1 MIMRSPLQSLRFACL
16 ALGLTVAS
24 VTVAS
29 MAQAQNLFAPAIK
42 VNDKVITQFDLD
54 QRARMLTLFR
64 SPGDATKE
72 ARTQLIEERLKI
84 DAAEALGVLPN
95 REEVLL
101 GMEEFA
107 SRANMNTEQFLRAL
121 KGGGVEEQT
130 FREFII
136 SGVAWRT
143 LVRARFGPKVEVGDN
158 DIDQALASAATG
170 AGNIRVLLSEI
181 ILPAPPPQAA
191 AAQARANELS
201 QITTEAAFSS
211 AARKYSATA
220 SRGRGGKMD
229 WMPLSNLPAPLHPI
243 ILGLARGQVT
253 DPIPINGGIALFQMR
268 GIEEGKVA
276 APEYSAIEYA
286 AYYIAG
292 GRSPETL
299 AAAKKIKNRVDT
311 CDDLYGIAKGQPEEV
326 LERGSKAPADIP
338 TDIGI
343 ELAKLDKHEV
353 STALTR
359 GDGQTLVFLMLC
371 GRTPKQAEDL
381 DRDQIGVSLQNRRL
395 ASYADGY
402 LAQLRSEARIIEY

>member
-1 MIMRSPLQSLRFACL
+1 MIMRSPLQSLLFICL
-16 ALGLTVAS
+16 ALGLTL
-24 VTVAS
+24 AS

-64 SPGDATKE
+64 SPGDPTKE
-72 ARTQLIEERLKI
+72 ARIQLIEERLKL
-84 DAAEALGVLPN
+84 DAAQSFGVLPE
-95 REEVLL
+95 REDVLV

-107 SRANMNTEQFLRAL
+107 ARANMGTEQFLAAL
-121 KGGGVEEQT
+121 QGAGVEEQT
-130 FREFII
+130 FREFVT

-143 LVRARFGPKVEVGDN
+143 LVRARFGPKVEVGDS
-158 DIDQALASAATG
+158 DIDQALTSAAIG

-181 ILPAPPPQAA
+181 ILPAPPQEAA

-201 QITTEAAFSS
+201 QIKTEGAFAA

-220 SRGRGGKMD
+220 SRGRGGKLD
-229 WMPLSNLPAPLHPI
+229 WMPLSNLPPALHPI

-268 GIEEGKVA
+268 GIEEGTVA
-276 APEYSAIEYA
+276 APEFSAIEYA

-292 GRSPETL
+292 GRSPEAFAT
-299 AAAKKIKNRVDT
+299 AKKIMNRADT

-338 TDIGI
+338 TDIAL

-359 GDGQTLVFLMLC
+359 ADGQTLVFLMLC

-381 DRDQIGVSLQNRRL
+381 DRGQIGLSLQNRRL
-395 ASYADGY
+395 GSYADSY
-402 LAQLRSEARIIEY
+402 LAQLRAEALIIEY